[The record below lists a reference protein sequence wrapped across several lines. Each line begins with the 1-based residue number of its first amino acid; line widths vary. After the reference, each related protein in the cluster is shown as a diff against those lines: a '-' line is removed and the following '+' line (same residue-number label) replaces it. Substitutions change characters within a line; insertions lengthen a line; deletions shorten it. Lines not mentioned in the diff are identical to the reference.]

1 MIASCPKVTRSPARP
16 VGQVPGG
23 LTSGLV
29 PESIRKA
36 ISSFQAR
43 TGQTTES
50 LAALIASDLGRYVH
64 PRTLYRWQEEAEAPT
79 HPVPLDA
86 AISVSRLSGDF
97 SALQLWA
104 HHTGHACIRLPAH
117 APVER
122 DIIPEILKAIREAAE
137 AVEES
142 TRAVQAGPVTDQKL
156 GRCIREI
163 AEAQDQFAVLQETLV
178 SLWRQGRAKK

>member
-1 MIASCPKVTRSPARP
+1 MISSCSKATRSPALT
-16 VGQVPGG
+16 VGQALGD

-29 PESIRKA
+29 PGAIRNA
-36 ISSFQAR
+36 INSFQKR
-43 TGQTTES
+43 TGRTTES
-50 LAALIASDLGRYVH
+50 LAELVASDLGRYVH

-178 SLWRQGRAKK
+178 SLWKQTRGKK